1 MGFGTSAITLRDTP
15 KVIKTCFPRAPQ
27 GRIGR
32 TIAAAHAALHHDDL
46 LALPRV
52 QHGHA
57 RNRATGLERN
67 RVDGVVRANDERHVR
82 LTKVVI
88 YLVHLQHDCED

>member
-1 MGFGTSAITLRDTP
+1 MA
-15 KVIKTCFPRAPQ
+15 
-27 GRIGR
+27 R
-32 TIAAAHAALHHDDL
+32 TITAAHATLHHDDL

-57 RNRATGLERN
+57 RNRATGLERD

-82 LTKVVI
+82 LAKVVI
-88 YLVHLQHDCED
+88 YLVHLQHDYERQR